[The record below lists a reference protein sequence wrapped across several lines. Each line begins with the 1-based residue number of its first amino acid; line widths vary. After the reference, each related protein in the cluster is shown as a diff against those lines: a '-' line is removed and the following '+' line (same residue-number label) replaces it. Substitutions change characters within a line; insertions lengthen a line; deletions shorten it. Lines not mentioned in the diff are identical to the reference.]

1 MRQPTAAFNAGAIA
15 RKRDVDTRL
24 DYGFLK
30 RFFLFLGIA
39 LLVFCPFTL
48 DPIAFAVGGFF
59 PWLMMLIIGR
69 PNMPSAVIYLVLW
82 QWAQTFARAIE
93 TIPDGESLAGGLFGP
108 NVARAYWYMLA
119 SVLVIALC
127 MRLCLGNLKSPTEQD
142 RRWHTRWQPRDLVIV
157 YVGTLGLSFFAR
169 FAGGISG
176 ALDQP
181 MQALLHLKILA
192 LFLLFTNVL
201 MTGVGGRYLMVVFL
215 FETITG
221 FTGILSDFKAVF
233 LQLALAALAARI
245 RWTFTMGI
253 ASVVWMV
260 VLTTLGIF
268 WSGVKAEYRQMATGS
283 EESQAISTSVGD
295 RLGYLGNRAINP
307 SSINWNE
314 AAYALLMRFAYVD
327 IFGSVITVQ
336 EATPEPQ
343 FMRQWSEG
351 LGHVLQPRFLF
362 PSKPALSDTEVYVR
376 LAKGDPTEEMRQGTS
391 ISVGY
396 MGENFADL
404 GFPGML
410 AGIGVLGLLA
420 GGIYRYF
427 MTRKFPWMVKEGT
440 VLVLVY
446 SVARDGVEMSLPKLL
461 GALLMVSAVFWIL
474 VRYAYPR
481 VLTWLN
487 RPPKGRRNEIRRA
500 RA

>member
-15 RKRDVDTRL
+15 RKRDVETRL

-30 RFFLFLGIA
+30 RFFLFFGVA

-69 PNMPSAVIYLVLW
+69 PNMPAAVVYLVLW

-108 NVARAYWYMLA
+108 NVERAYWYMLA
-119 SVLVIALC
+119 SILVIALC
-127 MRLCLGNLKSPTEQD
+127 MRLCLGNLKAPTEQD

-245 RWTFTMGI
+245 RWTFAMGV
-253 ASVVWMV
+253 AAAVWMV

-314 AAYALLMRFAYVD
+314 ASYALLMRFAYVD

-336 EATPEPQ
+336 EATPEPT

-362 PSKPALSDTEVYVR
+362 PNKAPLSDTEVYVR
-376 LAKGDPTEEMRQGTS
+376 LGTS

-427 MTRKFPWMVKEGT
+427 MTRKFPWMVREGT
-440 VLVLVY
+440 LLVLVY
-446 SVARDGVEMSLPKLL
+446 SVARDGVEISLPKLL
-461 GALLMVSAVFWIL
+461 GALLMVSAVFLIL

-481 VLTWLN
+481 VVDWLN